1 MSKLKNVSKGYL
13 NNLKKKRRLK
23 PVITIITVVKNDN
36 KKITRTIKS
45 ILNQNYKNVE
55 YIVIDGGSTDGTL
68 NKINKYRDKIDII
81 ITGKDK
87 NLWDAM
93 NKGIKL
99 STGNIIGIL
108 NSGDYF
114 YKNAFNIVT
123 KYFKD
128 NKIDF
133 LFGSVKKKRVYSGFE
148 PDKIHYRFNIY
159 PAHSCGFFIKR
170 ASQFK
175 VGFYDTNFRYGS
187 DYDFFYRMIVKKK
200 LIGLPTQKKEVIGK
214 FDVNGI
220 SSKIPFYKSYYYEMI
235 VRYKNK
241 QNFLYLV
248 GLYVIKFIN
257 KFINILNIR

>member
-159 PAHSCGFFIKR
+159 P
-170 ASQFK
+170 
-175 VGFYDTNFRYGS
+175 
-187 DYDFFYRMIVKKK
+187 KK
-200 LIGLPTQKKEVIGK
+200 T
-214 FDVNGI
+214 
-220 SSKIPFYKSYYYEMI
+220 
-235 VRYKNK
+235 
-241 QNFLYLV
+241 
-248 GLYVIKFIN
+248 
-257 KFINILNIR
+257 